1 MLLLNDKLNR
11 AKYQSHVERKL
22 TSQVGVSQSYSKQR
36 GVTVFPPLHSSNAAA
51 PLANQPTPFGHLTKP
66 VQKFNVHKESSRG
79 LLYTWQQSGEGGGGN
94 VYSLYQLLTANQRSG
109 RRFAFFPSHL
119 SRSALLKTCTVHIPA
134 ADLGRRV

>member
-1 MLLLNDKLNR
+1 MLLLTDKLNR

-22 TSQVGVSQSYSKQR
+22 RSQVGVSQSYSKQR
-36 GVTVFPPLHSSNAAA
+36 GLTAPPSNAAA

-94 VYSLYQLLTANQRSG
+94 VYSLDQLLTANQRSG
-109 RRFAFFPSHL
+109 RGFAFFPSHL
-119 SRSALLKTCTVHIPA
+119 SRSALLKTFTVHIPA
-134 ADLGRRV
+134 ADLGRQV